1 MRRTRAGVWVVLA
14 LALTQ
19 AACGGSD
26 AASSG
31 SGVPVVAGGEKIG
44 EAELDDAWYDAFGFA
59 TSDALG
65 TVYRTSASL
74 TDVTAYY
81 SEGIASEGWTVVAS
95 APMATAQTVMVSKD
109 DRVAMLTLMSGET
122 YTIAPGIGGLE
133 DMGITLDNIL
143 ADETIVTVQ
152 EFTCDEDD
160 VARCT
165 FLQ

>member
-1 MRRTRAGVWVVLA
+1 MRAGVWVMLA
-14 LALTQ
+14 LALAL

-26 AASSG
+26 GTREGSS
-31 SGVPVVAGGEKIG
+31 VPVVARAEKVG

-74 TDVTAYY
+74 PEVTAYY
-81 SEGIASEGWTVVAS
+81 SDGITAEGWTVVAS
-95 APMATAQTVMVSKD
+95 APMAMAQTVMASKD

-122 YTIAPGIGGLE
+122 YTTAPGLGGLE
-133 DMGITLDNIL
+133 DMGITIDNV
-143 ADETIVTVQ
+143 ADDETIVTVQ

-160 VARCT
+160 VGRCT